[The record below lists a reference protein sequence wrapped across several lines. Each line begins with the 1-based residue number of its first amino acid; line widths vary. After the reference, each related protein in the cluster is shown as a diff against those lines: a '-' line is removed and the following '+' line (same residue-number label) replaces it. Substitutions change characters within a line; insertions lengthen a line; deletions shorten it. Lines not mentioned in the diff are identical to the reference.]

1 MSVSIKDVALK
12 AGVSI
17 ASVSRVLSGKPG
29 VGAQTAERI
38 KQVIDELGY
47 RPNLGARGL
56 VKKRKTGNIA
66 VVVPR
71 GSYILNNPFF
81 STILDGIAKELDET
95 EFNMLMSFT
104 SVQQQRLLETQ
115 AVDGAILFS
124 PRNEELSMD
133 WLKSLA
139 IPIIVVGSYLEDSPF
154 PCVRPDDEE
163 GVCQSVTA
171 LFDKGHRTIGLVNG
185 PMSSMH
191 SVRYYKGY
199 ERTLKRLGLTMNK
212 ELVFELDEFDG
223 GGKVVEVVSQFLQ
236 GNQHMTGVVC
246 SSDFLAIGVM
256 KAAENANVSIPHDLS
271 VVGADDVPIAS
282 FLTPSLSSV
291 HVDLVGMGRKA
302 VSLLTQLL
310 EGEQLE
316 AMEHISPMYY
326 IDRGTTGTPKKM

>member
-1 MSVSIKDVALK
+1 VSVSIKDVALK

-56 VKKRKTGNIA
+56 VKRKTGNIA

-163 GVCQSVTA
+163 GGCQSVTA

-199 ERTLKRLGLTMNK
+199 ERTLKRLGLTLNK
-212 ELVFELDEFDG
+212 ELVFELDEFD

-316 AMEHISPMYY
+316 AMEHIFPMYY

>member
-56 VKKRKTGNIA
+56 VKRKTGNIA

-223 GGKVVEVVSQFLQ
+223 EK
-236 GNQHMTGVVC
+236 
-246 SSDFLAIGVM
+246 
-256 KAAENANVSIPHDLS
+256 
-271 VVGADDVPIAS
+271 
-282 FLTPSLSSV
+282 
-291 HVDLVGMGRKA
+291 
-302 VSLLTQLL
+302 
-310 EGEQLE
+310 
-316 AMEHISPMYY
+316 
-326 IDRGTTGTPKKM
+326 

>member
-1 MSVSIKDVALK
+1 
-12 AGVSI
+12 
-17 ASVSRVLSGKPG
+17 
-29 VGAQTAERI
+29 
-38 KQVIDELGY
+38 
-47 RPNLGARGL
+47 
-56 VKKRKTGNIA
+56 
-66 VVVPR
+66 
-71 GSYILNNPFF
+71 
-81 STILDGIAKELDET
+81 
-95 EFNMLMSFT
+95 MLMSFT

-199 ERTLKRLGLTMNK
+199 ERTLKSLGLTMNK
-212 ELVFELDEFDG
+212 ELVFELDEFD

-246 SSDFLAIGVM
+246 SSDFLAMGVM
-256 KAAENANVSIPHDLS
+256 KAADNANVSIPHDLS

-316 AMEHISPMYY
+316 AMEHIFPMYY
-326 IDRGTTGTPKKM
+326 IDRGTTGTPKKN